1 MHLAKKAQVVE
12 SKPVEVGFIN
22 PKEQSLNL
30 EIELFGRVK
39 AKEIAQIRPQITGI
53 IEKRVFTEGSFV
65 NKGDILYQ
73 IDKLDYIANV
83 NSAKASLNSAKATLL
98 STKAKNDRAK
108 GAFKI

>member
-1 MHLAKKAQVVE
+1 MKLFKIFILFIVVLFFASCEKKAQVVE

-53 IEKRVFTEGSFV
+53 IEKRVFNFICFRWIR
-65 NKGDILYQ
+65 NCWI
-73 IDKLDYIANV
+73 
-83 NSAKASLNSAKATLL
+83 
-98 STKAKNDRAK
+98 
-108 GAFKI
+108 